1 MSETNFKFT
10 SADVTIELSGS
21 EEFVERQI
29 KFFQGHMVSAGE
41 VELPQAESTNGS
53 APAHNGNA
61 RGDLLL
67 DDFFR
72 ARATRAGRGAIQEAL
87 LLFGFYLQEIEGLN
101 EFSIDQLGASFGA
114 VGRPVP
120 KNLHHAV
127 GTLKRKQGWFVPGS
141 RRGTYRVAPVGMQL
155 VKPVR
160 S

>member
-29 KFFQGHMVSAGE
+29 QFFQGHMVPVGE
-41 VELPQAESTNGS
+41 VEQPQAESDNGPVPAQNGS
-53 APAHNGNA
+53 ANGE
-61 RGDLLL
+61 LQL

-141 RRGTYRVAPVGMQL
+141 RRGTYRVAPEGMQL
-155 VKPVR
+155 VKPGR

>member
-1 MSETNFKFT
+1 MPETNFKFT

-29 KFFQGHMVSAGE
+29 QFFQSHMVPAGE
-41 VELPQAESTNGS
+41 LAPTAPVEHEPSAKNGNGNTNG
-53 APAHNGNA
+53 G
-61 RGDLLL
+61 LLL

-160 S
+160 G